1 MMAEPTIDY
10 DKLAEACKPYL
21 NPPKVKTPDP
31 VADESDLADGTALVD
46 GEIIYTDPTAKTCD
60 EMEAKA
66 LNSLPMG
73 QGVYRGKNGT
83 QLVNHSQ
90 ESLEVISNYRRNRR
104 QYRTRSRV

>member
-1 MMAEPTIDY
+1 MAEQTIDY

-21 NPPKVKTPDP
+21 NQPKVADPVP
-31 VADESDLADGTALVD
+31 VADETDLAEGTALVD
-46 GEIIYTDPTAKTCD
+46 GKIIYTDPTAEKCD
-60 EMEAKA
+60 NAEGRA
-66 LNSLPMG
+66 LDTLPMG

>member
-1 MMAEPTIDY
+1 MAEPTIDY
-10 DKLAEACKPYL
+10 DKLAEKVAPYVTQ
-21 NPPKVKTPDP
+21 PKVADPVP
-31 VADESDLADGTALVD
+31 VADETDLAEGTALVD
-46 GEIIYTDPTAKTCD
+46 GKIIYTDPTAEKCD
-60 EMEAKA
+60 NAEGRA
-66 LNSLPMG
+66 LDTLPMG